1 MSSKHMGSYFDE
13 LAGIYSPDKDENP
26 LWDANKVFLYYCS
39 SDSYTGLYGGE
50 KEAKDLNGY
59 KFRGQAI
66 VRALIQH
73 LIKF

>member
-1 MSSKHMGSYFDE
+1 MSSTHMGQYFDE
-13 LAGIYSPDKDENP
+13 LGGIYSTNKDESP

-50 KEAKDLNGY
+50 KEAKDLWGW

-66 VRALIQH
+66 VKALFQH
-73 LIKF
+73 LIKY